1 MLKSCIL
8 LIQNFNSFVIKDK
21 LKNRLIELVVKK
33 KKKIDKYRK
42 LNNDSLGM

>member
-33 KKKIDKYRK
+33 KKIDKYRK